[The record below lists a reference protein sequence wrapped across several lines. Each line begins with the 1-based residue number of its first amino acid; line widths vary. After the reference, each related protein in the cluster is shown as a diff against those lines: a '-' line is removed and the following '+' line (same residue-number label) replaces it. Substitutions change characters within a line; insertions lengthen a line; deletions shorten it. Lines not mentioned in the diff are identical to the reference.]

1 MIITAAKQL
10 TIGYKTTP
18 LIQNLSFYIK
28 QGQIVCL
35 LGANGCGKTTLMRTL
50 LGLLPSLA
58 GHIIIEGK
66 EISKWSPTDL
76 ANSFVTLLCIF
87 IYITTKNTLPLNM

>member
-35 LGANGCGKTTLMRTL
+35 LGAKGKL
-50 LGLLPSLA
+50 S
-58 GHIIIEGK
+58 
-66 EISKWSPTDL
+66 
-76 ANSFVTLLCIF
+76 V
-87 IYITTKNTLPLNM
+87 Y

>member
-66 EISKWSPTDL
+66 EISK
-76 ANSFVTLLCIF
+76 
-87 IYITTKNTLPLNM
+87 